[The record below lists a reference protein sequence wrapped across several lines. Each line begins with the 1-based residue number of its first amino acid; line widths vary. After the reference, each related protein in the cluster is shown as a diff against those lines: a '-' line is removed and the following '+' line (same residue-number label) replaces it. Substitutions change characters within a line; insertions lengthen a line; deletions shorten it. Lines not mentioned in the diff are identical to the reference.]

1 MTSYVVKWFKTSP
14 RPVSENEDYEAEMM
28 NLNNDN
34 LIDSVT
40 HFSALPTDNDLF
52 ASTELL
58 WKYSYIL
65 LLFLKN

>member
-1 MTSYVVKWFKTSP
+1 MTSYVVKWFKSSP

-40 HFSALPTDNDLF
+40 HFKALPTDNDLF

-58 WKYSYIL
+58 
-65 LLFLKN
+65 

>member
-14 RPVSENEDYEAEMM
+14 RPVSENEDYEEEMM

-40 HFSALPTDNDLF
+40 HFKALPTDNDLF

-58 WKYSYIL
+58 
-65 LLFLKN
+65 